1 MRSRLNRLVGCGLRP
16 TDDAELR
23 LKKVSLTLVAL
34 IIGPLALLWG
44 VLYALLGHPYSGAIP
59 LSYAAMSLLGLAHLS
74 KTKNVRF
81 MQNSQLVLV
90 LLLPF
95 LLMWSLGGLAAS
107 SMVMIWAIF
116 APIASAM
123 FLQKREAFLWFLG
136 FLALTLVS
144 VLIDRQV
151 ASLFSPLPELAQ
163 RVFYL
168 LNMGGGSAGLYLLMS
183 YSLNE
188 EKRSVEASLRIAA
201 TAFESIEGM
210 MVTDAN
216 EVILQVNRAFTTI
229 TGYTAADV
237 VGKTPSVFDSGHHDA
252 EFFASIRAQIEGSGS
267 WQGEMWNRR
276 QNGEVYPEWHM
287 VTAVKDA
294 SGATTHYVRT
304 FTDVTLRKKAEEDIR
319 NLAFYDPLTG
329 LPNRRLLI
337 DRLKQAA
344 RPNVP
349 AGRHA
354 ALLFL
359 DLDNFKT
366 LNDTL
371 GHDVGDGLLQQVA
384 QLLSGCVRKVDTVAR
399 LGGDEFVLVLDDLS
413 DDAGKASEEATALG
427 MKILSTLNRTYLLGP
442 YAHHSTCS
450 IGIAVF
456 AGHQGPMDD
465 LLKRADL
472 AMYQAKAA
480 GRNTLCVFDPKMQT
494 AVSSRLALETD
505 LRQAL
510 VDGQFLLHYQAQVSA
525 DGQLLGAEVLLRWQH
540 PTRGLVPPMD
550 FIPLAEDTGL
560 ILPIGQW
567 VLATAC
573 AQLALWAQQAQT
585 AHLTLAVNVSARQLH
600 HPEFVASVLEV
611 LDQSGTN
618 PHLLKLEL
626 TESHLV
632 NDVEAV
638 IGKMARLKERGV
650 SFSLDDFG
658 TGYSSLSYLKR
669 LPLDQLK
676 IDQSFVRDILVD
688 KNDAAI
694 ARMVVVLAESLGLAV
709 IAEGVETESQ
719 RDQLAAM
726 GCNAYQGYFFSRPL
740 PLQEFEAYLLSRLDD
755 GGSSGG
761 RR

>member
-1 MRSRLNRLVGCGLRP
+1 VTFMRSRLNRLVGCGLRP

-276 QNGEVYPEWHM
+276 QNGGQGCIGCHHALCAHVHGCDLAQE
-287 VTAVKDA
+287 
-294 SGATTHYVRT
+294 SGRGHQKPGL
-304 FTDVTLRKKAEEDIR
+304 LR
-319 NLAFYDPLTG
+319 PL
-329 LPNRRLLI
+329 
-337 DRLKQAA
+337 DRLAQSAFADRPAQA
-344 RPNVP
+344 
-349 AGRHA
+349 
-354 ALLFL
+354 
-359 DLDNFKT
+359 
-366 LNDTL
+366 
-371 GHDVGDGLLQQVA
+371 
-384 QLLSGCVRKVDTVAR
+384 GC
-399 LGGDEFVLVLDDLS
+399 
-413 DDAGKASEEATALG
+413 
-427 MKILSTLNRTYLLGP
+427 
-442 YAHHSTCS
+442 
-450 IGIAVF
+450 
-456 AGHQGPMDD
+456 
-465 LLKRADL
+465 
-472 AMYQAKAA
+472 
-480 GRNTLCVFDPKMQT
+480 
-494 AVSSRLALETD
+494 
-505 LRQAL
+505 
-510 VDGQFLLHYQAQVSA
+510 QAQRTRRPACCAVVPGP
-525 DGQLLGAEVLLRWQH
+525 GQLQDAQRHLGA
-540 PTRGLVPPMD
+540 
-550 FIPLAEDTGL
+550 
-560 ILPIGQW
+560 
-567 VLATAC
+567 
-573 AQLALWAQQAQT
+573 
-585 AHLTLAVNVSARQLH
+585 
-600 HPEFVASVLEV
+600 
-611 LDQSGTN
+611 
-618 PHLLKLEL
+618 
-626 TESHLV
+626 
-632 NDVEAV
+632 
-638 IGKMARLKERGV
+638 
-650 SFSLDDFG
+650 
-658 TGYSSLSYLKR
+658 
-669 LPLDQLK
+669 
-676 IDQSFVRDILVD
+676 
-688 KNDAAI
+688 
-694 ARMVVVLAESLGLAV
+694 
-709 IAEGVETESQ
+709 
-719 RDQLAAM
+719 
-726 GCNAYQGYFFSRPL
+726 
-740 PLQEFEAYLLSRLDD
+740 
-755 GGSSGG
+755 
-761 RR
+761 